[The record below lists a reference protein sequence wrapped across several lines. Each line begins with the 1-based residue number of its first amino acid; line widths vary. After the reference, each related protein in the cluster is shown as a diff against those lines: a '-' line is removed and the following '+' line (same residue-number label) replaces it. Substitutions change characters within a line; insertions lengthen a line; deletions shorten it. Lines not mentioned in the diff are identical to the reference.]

1 MICFK
6 PKILLNGPLKDAAK
20 GGNCSGNR
28 DDVLAGIVRCYLEI
42 DRPHTASSLAKAR
55 RVLANSRMLSKYTLH
70 CEHILYD

>member
-1 MICFK
+1 MTCFK
-6 PKILLNGPLKDAAK
+6 PKISIELSPKEAAK

-55 RVLANSRMLSKYTLH
+55 RV
-70 CEHILYD
+70 

>member
-1 MICFK
+1 MLQA
-6 PKILLNGPLKDAAK
+6 KISVELSPKDAAK
-20 GGNCSGNR
+20 GGNCGGNR

-55 RVLANSRMLSKYTLH
+55 RVSANFRWLSKYTLC

>member
-1 MICFK
+1 MTCFK
-6 PKILLNGPLKDAAK
+6 PKISIELSPKEAAK

-55 RVLANSRMLSKYTLH
+55 RVSANFRMSEKPLA
-70 CEHILYD
+70 